1 MHKRV
6 VNVANVFLI
15 PRTIITGKEA
25 LAKSASYLKRS
36 GKKALIV
43 TDKIMVTI
51 GNVQKLINILHE
63 QDIEY
68 EIFAEINSEPTDKM
82 VYQGVK
88 TYKETNCDFLI
99 AIGGGSPIDT
109 MKAIGAMLTNPG
121 TLADYMGKEIIALPP
136 ALIAIPTTAGTG
148 SEATQ
153 FTIISDTQT
162 EVKMLLKGAP
172 LLPELAIVDPELTLT
187 SPPKVTAATGIDAL
201 THAIEAYTSKKSQ
214 PMSDT
219 FAVSAVKRVFKNLL
233 TAYKDGKD
241 IEARKE
247 MSIAA
252 LEAGIAF
259 NNSSVTIVHGMSRP
273 IGALFHVPHGLSNAI
288 LLSECLKFA
297 LSGAPERFCDLAKVI
312 GVYKNG
318 MSKIQGGQAFIK
330 EVDQLCNDLH
340 IETLEQLGV
349 DKMKFF
355 TSLGKMAEDALK
367 SGSPQNTI
375 KNAYKEDIK
384 NIYQALW
391 N

>member
-1 MHKRV
+1 MV
-6 VNVANVFLI
+6 IVANVFLI
-15 PRTIITGKEA
+15 PRTIITGEEA
-25 LAKSASYLKRS
+25 LAKSASYLKQS
-36 GKKALIV
+36 GEKALIV

-51 GNVQKLINILHE
+51 GNVQKLINILDD
-63 QDIEY
+63 QDIKY
-68 EIFAEINSEPTDKM
+68 ELFAEINSEPTDQM
-82 VYQGVK
+82 VYQGVEI
-88 TYKETNCDFLI
+88 YKETHCDFLI
-99 AIGGGSPIDT
+99 AMGGGSPIDT

-121 TLADYMGKEIIALPP
+121 TLADYMGKEITALPP
-136 ALIAIPTTAGTG
+136 TLIAIPTTAGTG

-153 FTIISDTQT
+153 YTIISDTQT

-172 LLPELAIVDPELTLT
+172 LLPALAIVDPDLTLT
-187 SPPKVTAATGIDAL
+187 SPPTVTAATGIDAL

-219 FAVSAVKRVFKNLL
+219 FAISAVKRVFKYLL
-233 TAYKDGKD
+233 DAYRNGKD
-241 IEARKE
+241 IEARRE

-273 IGALFHVPHGLSNAI
+273 IGALFHVPHGMSNAI
-288 LLSECLKFA
+288 LLFGCLKFA
-297 LSGAPERFCDLAKVI
+297 LSGTPERFCDLAKAL
-312 GVYKNG
+312 GVYENG
-318 MSKIQGGQAFIK
+318 MSNIQGGQAFIK
-330 EVDQLCNDLH
+330 AVDQLCNDLK

-349 DKMKFF
+349 DKIKFF
-355 TSLGKMAEDALK
+355 NSLEKMAEDALK

-375 KNAYKEDIK
+375 KDASKEDIK

>member
-1 MHKRV
+1 MHKGMIIM
-6 VNVANVFLI
+6 ANVFLI

-51 GNVQKLINILHE
+51 GNVQKLSNILNE
-63 QDIEY
+63 QNIEY

-88 TYKETNCDFLI
+88 TYKETKCDFLI

-121 TLADYMGKEIIALPP
+121 TLADYMGKEITTLPP

-162 EVKMLLKGAP
+162 DVKMLLKGAP
-172 LLPELAIVDPELTLT
+172 LLPAVAIVDPELTLT
-187 SPPKVTAATGIDAL
+187 SPPNVTAATGIDAL

-241 IEARKE
+241 MEARKE

-259 NNSSVTIVHGMSRP
+259 NNASVTIVHGMSRP
-273 IGALFHVPHGLSNAI
+273 IGALFHVPHGLSNAM

-297 LSGAPERFCDLAKVI
+297 LGGTPERFCDLAKATGI
-312 GVYKNG
+312 YEKN
-318 MSKIQGGQAFIK
+318 MSDLQGGQAFIT
-330 EVDQLCNDLH
+330 EVEKLCAQLQVS
-340 IETLEQLGV
+340 TPEQFGV
-349 DKMKFF
+349 DKKKFF
-355 TSLGKMAEDALK
+355 EQLDKMAEDALK

-375 KNAYKEDIK
+375 RNVGKEDII
-384 NIYQALW
+384 NIYKSLW
-391 N
+391 K

>member
-1 MHKRV
+1 MIV
-6 VNVANVFLI
+6 VAHVFLI

-25 LAKSASYLKRS
+25 LIKSGLYLKGS
-36 GKKALIV
+36 GRKALIV

-51 GNVQKLINILHE
+51 GNVQKLINILDE
-63 QDIEY
+63 QGIGY
-68 EIFAEINSEPTDKM
+68 ELYAEINSEPTDKM

-121 TLADYMGKEIIALPP
+121 TLANYMGKEITTLPP
-136 ALIAIPTTAGTG
+136 TLIAIPTTAGTG

-153 FTIISDTQT
+153 YIIISDTQT
-162 EVKMLLKGAP
+162 EVKMLLKGAS
-172 LLPELAIVDPELTLT
+172 LLPTLAIVDPDLTLT
-187 SPPKVTAATGIDAL
+187 SPPMVTAATGIDAL

-219 FAVSAVKRVFKNLL
+219 FAISAVKRVFKSLFK
-233 TAYKDGKD
+233 AYKDGTD
-241 IEARKE
+241 IKAREE

-259 NNSSVTIVHGMSRP
+259 NNSSVTLVHGMSRP

-288 LLSECLKFA
+288 LLYHCLGFA
-297 LSGAPERFCDLAKVI
+297 LHGTPERFGELAKVI
-312 GVYKNG
+312 GVYENG
-318 MSKIQGGQAFIK
+318 MSDMQAGQTFINEVERLCSILNIQ
-330 EVDQLCNDLH
+330 
-340 IETLEQLGV
+340 TLEEFGV
-349 DKMKFF
+349 DRKRFF
-355 TSLGKMAEDALK
+355 DNLDKMADDALA

-375 KNAYKEDIK
+375 QSISKEDIM
-384 NIYQALW
+384 NIYKALW
-391 N
+391 K

>member
-1 MHKRV
+1 MII
-6 VNVANVFLI
+6 VAHVFLI
-15 PRTIITGKEA
+15 PRTIIAGKEA
-25 LAKSASYLKRS
+25 LTKAGSYLKGS

-51 GNVQKLINILHE
+51 GNVQKLINILDE
-63 QDIEY
+63 QDIKY
-68 EIFAEINSEPTDKM
+68 ELYADINSEPTDKM

-88 TYKETNCDFLI
+88 IYKETNCDFLI

-121 TLADYMGKEIIALPP
+121 TLADYMGKEITALPP

-153 FTIISDTQT
+153 YTIISDTQT
-162 EVKMLLKGAP
+162 DVKMLLKGAP
-172 LLPELAIVDPELTLT
+172 LLPALAIVDPDLTLT
-187 SPPKVTAATGIDAL
+187 SPPMVTAATGIDAL

-219 FAVSAVKRVFKNLL
+219 FAISAVKRVFKSLL
-233 TAYKDGKD
+233 KAYKDGTD
-241 IEARKE
+241 IEAREE

-259 NNSSVTIVHGMSRP
+259 NNSSVTLVHGMSRP

-288 LLSECLKFA
+288 LLYHCLGFA
-297 LSGAPERFCDLAKVI
+297 LQGTPEKFCELAKAI
-312 GVYKNG
+312 GVYENG
-318 MSKIQGGQAFIK
+318 MSDMQAGQTFINEVERLCCMLNIQ
-330 EVDQLCNDLH
+330 
-340 IETLEQLGV
+340 TLAEFGV
-349 DKMKFF
+349 DKKRFF
-355 TSLGKMAEDALK
+355 ENLDKMAEDALA

-375 KNAYKEDIK
+375 KSINKEEIM
-384 NIYQALW
+384 NIYKALW